1 MGLETAAV
9 LGIAS
14 LTMAAGTTTAS
25 FIQAGDQ
32 KKKQKQAEADAEK
45 AMAEA
50 RKKTEVNFY
59 EELAVNKEA
68 YTAQREAMLSAG
80 AQAIE
85 AGKESQRGLAAAV
98 GRTQKAQEVG
108 QAKIRQAEIA
118 DVNKLEQ
125 LVAKE
130 ESRLRDVGIQL
141 DLGEAAGA
149 QVAAQQFAE
158 QSQAST
164 MQGVAGI
171 GQTVQAGLQM
181 VPLYQQNKAFKG
193 LDKAAESKGMTPQEF
208 LKVNSQIKF
217 DDAGKI
223 TGYRLNGQD
232 LKADFFDQGNQ
243 AFQGSLLDMFDT
255 EGINKLYKTKE

>member
-1 MGLETAAV
+1 MGLETALAV
-9 LGIAS
+9 AS
-14 LTMAAGTTTAS
+14 LTMSAGTTTAS
-25 FIQAGDQ
+25 FIQAADQ

-68 YTAQREAMLSAG
+68 YEAQREAMLSAG

-98 GRTQKAQEVG
+98 ARTQKAQEVG

-171 GQTVQAGLQM
+171 GETVQAGLQM
-181 VPLYQQNKAFKG
+181 VPLYQQNKAVKG
-193 LDKAAESKGMTPQEF
+193 LDKAAGAAGMSTQDF
-208 LKVNSQIKF
+208 LKSKAEIK
-217 DDAGKI
+217 DGAGAV

-232 LKADFFDQGNQ
+232 LKADFFEQGNQ
-243 AFQGSLLDMFDT
+243 AFQGALLDMFDT
-255 EGINKLYKTKE
+255 EGINKFYKTKE

>member
-1 MGLETAAV
+1 MAGFTAVATGV
-9 LGIAS
+9 S
-14 LTMAAGTTTAS
+14 LALAAGTTTAS

-59 EELAVNKEA
+59 EELAINKEA

-130 ESRLRDVGIQL
+130 ESRLRDVNIQL

-158 QSQAST
+158 QAQKST

-171 GQTVQAGLQM
+171 GQTVEAGLQM
-181 VPLYQQNKAFKG
+181 VPLYQQNKAIKG
-193 LDKAAESKGMTPQEF
+193 LDKAAEGVGMSSQDF
-208 LKVNSQIKF
+208 LKNKASEIK
-217 DDAGKI
+217 DDAGKL
-223 TGYRLNGQD
+223 TGYRLDGQD
-232 LKADFFDQGNQ
+232 LQADFFSQGNQ
-243 AFQGSLLDMFDT
+243 QFQGALLDIFDT
-255 EGINKLYKTKE
+255 EGINKFYKTKE

>member
-1 MGLETAAV
+1 MGLETALAV
-9 LGIAS
+9 AS
-14 LTMAAGTTTAS
+14 LTMSAGTTTAS
-25 FIQAGDQ
+25 FIQAADQ

-68 YTAQREAMLSAG
+68 YEAQREAMLSAG

-98 GRTQKAQEVG
+98 ARTQKAQEVG

-171 GQTVQAGLQM
+171 GETVQAGLQM
-181 VPLYQQNKAFKG
+181 VPLYQQNKAVKG
-193 LDKAAESKGMTPQEF
+193 LDKAASAAGMSTQDF
-208 LKVNSQIKF
+208 LKSKAEIK
-217 DDAGKI
+217 DGAGAV

-232 LKADFFDQGNQ
+232 LKADFFEQGNQ
-243 AFQGSLLDMFDT
+243 AFQGALLDMFDT
-255 EGINKLYKTKE
+255 EGINKFYKTKE

>member
-1 MGLETAAV
+1 MAGFTAVAAGIGLV
-9 LGIAS
+9 MS
-14 LTMAAGTTTAS
+14 AGTTTAS
-25 FIQAGDQ
+25 FIQAADQ
-32 KKKQKQAEADAEK
+32 KKKQKQAEADAAE
-45 AMAEA
+45 AMADA

-130 ESRLRDVGIQL
+130 ESRLRDVNIQL

-158 QSQAST
+158 QSKAST
-164 MQGVAGI
+164 MQGVKGL
-171 GQTVQAGLQM
+171 GETVQAGLQM
-181 VPLYQQNKAFKG
+181 VPLYQQNKAIKG
-193 LDKAAESKGMTPQEF
+193 LNKAAEAKGMTSQEF
-208 LKVNSQIKF
+208 LKTNSQIKF

-223 TGYRLNGQD
+223 SGYRLNGQD
-232 LKADFFDQGNQ
+232 LKADFFEQGNQ
-243 AFQGSLLDMFDT
+243 AFQGALLDMFDT
-255 EGINKLYKTKE
+255 QGINNLYKTNE

>member
-1 MGLETAAV
+1 MAAFTAVAAGVGLV
-9 LGIAS
+9 
-14 LTMAAGTTTAS
+14 MAAGTTTAS
-25 FIQAGDQ
+25 FIQAADQ
-32 KKKQKQAEADAEK
+32 KDKQKKAEADAAE
-45 AMAEA
+45 AMASA
-50 RKKTEVNFY
+50 RKRTEVNFY

-98 GRTQKAQEVG
+98 SRTQKAQEVG

-130 ESRLRDVGIQL
+130 ESRLRDVNIQL

-158 QSQAST
+158 QSEAST
-164 MQGVAGI
+164 MQGVKGI
-171 GQTVQAGLQM
+171 GQTVEAGLQM
-181 VPLYQQNKAFKG
+181 VPLYKQNKAVKG
-193 LDKAAESKGMTPQEF
+193 LDKAAEAEGVTTQNF
-208 LKVNSQIKF
+208 LKTKAEEVK
-217 DDAGKI
+217 DDAGKL
-223 TGYRLNGQD
+223 TGYRLNGQE
-232 LKADFFDQGNQ
+232 LKADFFEQGNQ
-243 AFQGSLLDMFDT
+243 AFQGALLDMFDT
-255 EGINKLYKTKE
+255 EGINKFYKTED

>member
-68 YTAQREAMLSAG
+68 YQAQREAMLSAG

-193 LDKAAESKGMTPQEF
+193 LDKAAGVAGMSSQDF
-208 LKVNSQIKF
+208 LKSKATQIT
-217 DDAGKI
+217 DTSGAV
-223 TGYRLNGQD
+223 TGYNLGGQT
-232 LKADFFDQGNQ
+232 LQADFFNQGNQ
-243 AFQGSLLDMFDT
+243 QFQGGLLDMFDT
-255 EGINKLYKTKE
+255 EGINKLYKTD

>member
-50 RKKTEVNFY
+50 RKKTDVNFY
-59 EELAVNKEA
+59 EELAINKEA

-108 QAKIRQAEIA
+108 QAKIREAEIA

-130 ESRLRDVGIQL
+130 ESRLRDVNIQL

-171 GQTVQAGLQM
+171 GQTVQAGLEM
-181 VPLYQQNKAFKG
+181 VPLFQENKAFKG
-193 LDKAAESKGMTPQEF
+193 LDKAAEAKGMSTQDF
-208 LKVNSQIKF
+208 LKSKATQIT
-217 DDAGKI
+217 DTSGAV
-223 TGYRLNGQD
+223 TGYNLGGQT
-232 LKADFFDQGNQ
+232 LQADFFNQGNQ
-243 AFQGSLLDMFDT
+243 QFQGSLLDVFDT
-255 EGINKLYKTKE
+255 EGINKLYKTD

>member
-1 MGLETAAV
+1 MGLETA

-14 LTMAAGTTTAS
+14 LTMSAGTTTAS
-25 FIQAGDQ
+25 FIQAADQ
-32 KKKQKQAEADAEK
+32 RKKQKQAEADAEK

-59 EELAVNKEA
+59 KELAVNKEA
-68 YTAQREAMLSAG
+68 YEAQRQAMLSAG

-85 AGKESQRGLAAAV
+85 AGKESQRGFAAAV
-98 GRTQKAQEVG
+98 ARTQKAQEAG

-141 DLGEAAGA
+141 DLEEAAGA
-149 QVAAQQFAE
+149 QSAAAQFAE
-158 QSQAST
+158 QAQAST

-171 GQTVQAGLQM
+171 GETVQAGLQM
-181 VPLYQQNKAFKG
+181 VPLFQENKAFKG
-193 LDKAAESKGMTPQEF
+193 LNKAAEARGMTPQQF
-208 LKVNSQIKF
+208 LQVNSQIKF

-223 TGYRLNGQD
+223 SGYKLNGQD

-243 AFQGSLLDMFDT
+243 AFQGALLDMFDI
-255 EGINKLYKTKE
+255 EGINKLYKTDQ

>member
-1 MGLETAAV
+1 MKKMNRRNMMQATL
-9 LGIAS
+9 
-14 LTMAAGTTTAS
+14 AAGTTTAS

-32 KKKQKQAEADAEK
+32 KKKQKQAEADAAK
-45 AMAEA
+45 AMADA

-98 GRTQKAQEVG
+98 ARTQKAQEVG
-108 QAKIRQAEIA
+108 QAKIRQAEVA

-130 ESRLRDVGIQL
+130 ESRLRDVNIQL

-158 QSQAST
+158 QAKAST
-164 MQGVAGI
+164 MQGVKGI
-171 GQTVQAGLQM
+171 GQTVEAGLQM
-181 VPLYQQNKAFKG
+181 VPLYQQNKAVKG
-193 LDKAAESKGMTPQEF
+193 LDKAAGAAGMSTQDF
-208 LKVNSQIKF
+208 LKSKAEIK
-217 DDAGKI
+217 DGAGAV

-232 LKADFFDQGNQ
+232 LKADFFEQGNQ
-243 AFQGSLLDMFDT
+243 AFQGALLDMFDT
-255 EGINKLYKTKE
+255 EGINKFYKTK

>member
-1 MGLETAAV
+1 MGLETAIA
-9 LGIAS
+9 IAS
-14 LTMAAGTTTAS
+14 LTMSAGTTTAS
-25 FIQAGDQ
+25 FIQASDQ
-32 KKKQKQAEADAEK
+32 RKKQKQAEADAEK

-50 RKKTEVNFY
+50 RKKTDVNFY

-68 YTAQREAMLSAG
+68 YEAQRQAMLSAG

-85 AGKESQRGLAAAV
+85 AGKESQRGLSAAV
-98 GRTQKAQEVG
+98 ARTQKAQEAG

-141 DLGEAAGA
+141 DLEEVAGA
-149 QVAAQQFAE
+149 QSAAAQFAE
-158 QSQAST
+158 QAQAST

-171 GQTVQAGLQM
+171 GETVQAGLQM

-193 LDKAAESKGMTPQEF
+193 LDKAASSAGMTPQEF
-208 LKVNSQIKF
+208 LKSKASEIK
-217 DDAGKI
+217 DDTGKL
-223 TGYRLNGQD
+223 TGYRLNKKD
-232 LKADFFDQGNQ
+232 LEADFFEQGNQ
-243 AFQGSLLDMFDT
+243 AFQGGLLDMFDT
-255 EGINKLYKTKE
+255 EGINKFYKTSD

>member
-50 RKKTEVNFY
+50 RKKTDVNFY
-59 EELAVNKEA
+59 EELAINKEA

-108 QAKIRQAEIA
+108 QAKIREAEIA

-181 VPLYQQNKAFKG
+181 VPLYQQNKAIKG
-193 LDKAAESKGMTPQEF
+193 LDKAAEGVGMSSQDF
-208 LKVNSQIKF
+208 LKSKATQIT
-217 DDAGKI
+217 DTSGKI
-223 TGYRLNGQD
+223 TGYNLGGQT
-232 LKADFFDQGNQ
+232 LEADFFNQGNQ
-243 AFQGSLLDMFDT
+243 QFQGGLLDMFDT
-255 EGINKLYKTKE
+255 EGINKFYKTSD

>member
-1 MGLETAAV
+1 MGLGTAAV

-14 LTMAAGTTTAS
+14 LTMSAGTTTAS
-25 FIQAGDQ
+25 FIQAADQ
-32 KKKQKQAEADAEK
+32 KKKQKQAEADAAK
-45 AMAEA
+45 AMADA

-98 GRTQKAQEVG
+98 SRTQKAQEVG
-108 QAKIRQAEIA
+108 QAKIRQAEVA

-158 QSQAST
+158 QAQAST

-171 GQTVQAGLQM
+171 GETVQAGLQM
-181 VPLYQQNKAFKG
+181 VPLYQQNKAIKG
-193 LDKAAESKGMTPQEF
+193 LNKAAEAKGMTAQEF
-208 LKVNSQIKF
+208 LKTNSKINF
-217 DDAGKI
+217 DDSGKI
-223 TGYRLNGQD
+223 SGYRLNGQD
-232 LKADFFDQGNQ
+232 LKADFFEQGDQQ
-243 AFQGSLLDMFDT
+243 FQGALLDVFDT
-255 EGINKLYKTKE
+255 EGINNFYKTGN

>member
-25 FIQAGDQ
+25 FIQAADQ
-32 KKKQKQAEADAEK
+32 KKKQKQAEADAAE
-45 AMAEA
+45 AMADA

-68 YTAQREAMLSAG
+68 YEAQREAMLSAG

-98 GRTQKAQEVG
+98 ARTQKAQEVG

-130 ESRLRDVGIQL
+130 ESRLRDVNIQL

-158 QSQAST
+158 QAEAST
-164 MQGVAGI
+164 MQGVKGI
-171 GQTVQAGLQM
+171 GQTVEAGLQM
-181 VPLYQQNKAFKG
+181 VPLYQQNKAIKG
-193 LDKAAESKGMTPQEF
+193 LNKAAEAKGMTAQEF
-208 LKVNSQIKF
+208 LKTNSKINF
-217 DDAGKI
+217 DDSGKI
-223 TGYRLNGQD
+223 SGYRLNGQD
-232 LKADFFDQGNQ
+232 LKADFFEQGDQQ
-243 AFQGSLLDMFDT
+243 FQGSLLDIFDT
-255 EGINKLYKTKE
+255 EGINKFYKTKE

>member
-1 MGLETAAV
+1 MGLESAAV

-14 LTMAAGTTTAS
+14 LTMSAGTTTAS
-25 FIQAGDQ
+25 FIQAADQ

-68 YTAQREAMLSAG
+68 YEAQREAMLSAG

-98 GRTQKAQEVG
+98 ARTQKAQEVG

-130 ESRLRDVGIQL
+130 ESRLRDVNIQL

-171 GQTVQAGLQM
+171 GETVQAGLQM

-193 LDKAAESKGMTPQEF
+193 LDKAASSAGMTTQDF
-208 LKVNSQIKF
+208 LKSKATQIT
-217 DDAGKI
+217 DTSGAV
-223 TGYRLNGQD
+223 TGYNLGGQT
-232 LKADFFDQGNQ
+232 LQADFFNQGNQ
-243 AFQGSLLDMFDT
+243 QFQGGLLDMFDT
-255 EGINKLYKTKE
+255 EGINKLYKRD